1 MKALLNL
8 SETNYI
14 ELGKIIGWEIT
25 ETKPFFVIK
34 IKVNTFI
41 EGIMYDFGFYKQSQ
55 IIKAYKY
62 LENNG
67 FALQLPY

>member
-1 MKALLNL
+1 MKPLLNL

-41 EGIMYDFGFYKQSQ
+41 ECIMYDFGFYKPSQ